1 MDRLIEKFR
10 RKAASVDMRFVRSAE
25 NTIHWDERLVGIK
38 GARGVGKTTLL
49 LQHINRTHAASLD
62 SVLYVSLDD
71 LWFAEHDLMEMVDT
85 FVKTGGEVL
94 YLDEVHKYP
103 LWSTVVKNI
112 YDDYP
117 ALKIVFTGS
126 SLLEI
131 INSRA
136 DLSRRAVVH
145 TLQGLSFRE
154 YLNIQGLGPFSEIN
168 LDLIFTD
175 HQRLASDIVGQVK
188 PLKYFYE
195 YLQRGYYPYFL
206 EGIENYGMRLEE
218 TVLMVL
224 EAELPYLRNIEVAYV
239 RKLKRLLSVIA
250 ESAPFIPNIT
260 RMSDRIELNR
270 QTLLAYLHYLE
281 EARLITSMYRQSR
294 GLGALQKPD
303 KIFLENTNLMYLSK
317 NSVPDKGTLRETF
330 LANQLSFGHELHY
343 PESGDFLVDRKYTI
357 EVGGKKKTGEQIK
370 GLKDAYIAA
379 DGIEYGYGRKI
390 PLWLFGFL
398 Y

>member
-1 MDRLIEKFR
+1 
-10 RKAASVDMRFVRSAE
+10 MRFIRGVM
-25 NTIHWDERLVGIK
+25 NLIHWDARLVGIK

-49 LQHINRTHAASLD
+49 LQHIKQHYTDNLD

-71 LWFAEHDLMEMVDT
+71 LWFAEHDLVETVDT
-85 FVKTGGEVL
+85 FVKSGGEVI

-103 LWSTVVKNI
+103 LWARAIKNM

-117 ALKIVFTGS
+117 ELKIVFTGS

-131 INSRA
+131 INARA

-154 YLNIQGLGPFSEIN
+154 YLNLRGLGPFAEIN
-168 LDLIFTD
+168 LQDIVRG
-175 HQRLASDIVGQVK
+175 HQNLASDIVRRVK
-188 PLKYFYE
+188 PFKYFDE

-206 EGIENYGMRLEE
+206 EGIENYLMRLEE

-224 EAELPYLRNIEVAYV
+224 ETELPYLRNIEIAYV
-239 RKLKRLLSVIA
+239 GKLKRLLSIIA

-260 RMSDRIELNR
+260 RMSDRIKINR
-270 QTLLAYLHYLE
+270 QTLIAYLHYME
-281 EARLITSMYRQSR
+281 EAKLITSIYKRSR
-294 GLGALQKPD
+294 GLGTLQKPD
-303 KIFLENTNLMYLSK
+303 KIFLENTSLMYLSARAE
-317 NSVPDKGTLRETF
+317 PDRGNLRETF
-330 LANQLSFGHELHY
+330 LVNQLSFGHELHY

-357 EVGGKKKTGEQIK
+357 EAGGKNKTGEQLK
-370 GLKDAYIAA
+370 GVEEAYIAA
-379 DGIEYGYGRKI
+379 DGIEYGYGNTV

>member
-1 MDRLIEKFR
+1 
-10 RKAASVDMRFVRSAE
+10 MRFIRSVM
-25 NTIHWDERLVGIK
+25 NSIHWDARLVGIK

-49 LQHINRTHAASLD
+49 LQHIKQHYTDNLD

-71 LWFAEHDLMEMVDT
+71 LWFAEHGLVETVDT
-85 FVKTGGEVL
+85 FVKSGGAVI

-103 LWSTVVKNI
+103 LWARAIKNI

-117 ALKIVFTGS
+117 ELKIVFTGS

-131 INSRA
+131 INARA

-154 YLNIQGLGPFSEIN
+154 YLNLRGLGPFAEIG
-168 LDLIFTD
+168 LQDILQG
-175 HQRLASDIVGQVK
+175 HQSISSDIVRRVK
-188 PLKYFYE
+188 PFKYFDE

-206 EGIENYGMRLEE
+206 EGVENYLMRLEE

-224 EAELPYLRNIEVAYV
+224 ETELPYLRNIEIAYV
-239 RKLKRLLSVIA
+239 GKLKRLLSIIA

-260 RMSDRIELNR
+260 RMSDRIKINR
-270 QTLLAYLHYLE
+270 QTLIAYLHYME
-281 EARLITSMYRQSR
+281 EAKLITGIYKRSR

-303 KIFLENTNLMYLSK
+303 KIFLENTSLMYLSAGAE
-317 NSVPDKGTLRETF
+317 PDKGNLRETF
-330 LANQLSFGHELHY
+330 LVNQLSFGHELHY

-357 EVGGKKKTGEQIK
+357 EAGGKNKTGEQ
-370 GLKDAYIAA
+370 LKNVEEAYIAA
-379 DGIEYGYGRKI
+379 DGIEYGYGNTI